1 MLASFLFMHEERN
14 PFEWIDP
21 PTMENVTDDSIMPFG
36 KHKGKTLGEID
47 ASYLL
52 WLADEAKEPPEFIV
66 AYVNDKRRQ
75 LEQEA
80 EVGK

>member
-1 MLASFLFMHEERN
+1 MIPAKFLFNDDRETG
-14 PFEWIDP
+14 PFDRI
-21 PTMENVTDDSIMPFG
+21 TAENVSDDSIMPFG

-80 EVGK
+80 EAGK